1 MKSSVLHISAVC
13 HASPMH
19 VSDEQLESLWSKLV
33 NKDGTRAPSDVVL
46 AFASLGGSDAEAVYC
61 ISWAEQ
67 QTEFWLVLAV
77 DGDFLVYVSADGRS
91 LWRGDE
97 DRPAESLE
105 AFAAPVRSYVSA
117 VGIEET
123 DVRGGDWGGDYGFS
137 ERRRP
142 IAPWHPLW
150 VLTKDWNSA
159 AGAHQQCH
167 LTCSFLDSRA
177 HHTPPPSRAVT
188 SAG

>member
-61 ISWAEQ
+61 TSWAEQ
-67 QTEFWLVLAV
+67 QRSSGWSWLWMVTFWFTCRPMVGAFGV
-77 DGDFLVYVSADGRS
+77 EMRTGRRSHWRLRRSSS
-91 LWRGDE
+91 LLCVCRRDRG
-97 DRPAESLE
+97 
-105 AFAAPVRSYVSA
+105 
-117 VGIEET
+117 T
-123 DVRGGDWGGDYGFS
+123 DVRGGDWGGAYGFG
-137 ERRRP
+137 ELRRP

>member
-1 MKSSVLHISAVC
+1 L
-13 HASPMH
+13 
-19 VSDEQLESLWSKLV
+19 L
-33 NKDGTRAPSDVVL
+33 
-46 AFASLGGSDAEAVYC
+46 AEAVYC
-61 ISWAEQ
+61 TSWAEQ

-123 DVRGGDWGGDYGFS
+123 DVRGGDWGGDYGFG
-137 ERRRP
+137 ERIRAAKTGESKDHITRRP
-142 IAPWHPLW
+142 GT
-150 VLTKDWNSA
+150 VLID
-159 AGAHQQCH
+159 Q
-167 LTCSFLDSRA
+167 L
-177 HHTPPPSRAVT
+177 
-188 SAG
+188 

>member
-1 MKSSVLHISAVC
+1 
-13 HASPMH
+13 MH

-46 AFASLGGSDAEAVYC
+46 AFASLGGSDAEAAYC
-61 ISWAEQ
+61 TSWAEQ

-123 DVRGGDWGGDYGFS
+123 DVRGGDYGFG

-150 VLTKDWNSA
+150 VLTRT
-159 AGAHQQCH
+159 GI
-167 LTCSFLDSRA
+167 
-177 HHTPPPSRAVT
+177 PPPVNT
-188 SAG
+188 SNVI

>member
-1 MKSSVLHISAVC
+1 
-13 HASPMH
+13 
-19 VSDEQLESLWSKLV
+19 
-33 NKDGTRAPSDVVL
+33 VVL

-61 ISWAEQ
+61 TSWAEQ
-67 QTEFWLVLAV
+67 QTEFWLVRAV
-77 DGDFLVYVSADGRS
+77 DGDFLVYVPADGRS

-123 DVRGGDWGGDYGFS
+123 EVRGGDYGFG

-150 VLTKDWNSA
+150 VLTKNRNSA

-177 HHTPPPSRAVT
+177 HHTAPLSRAVT
-188 SAG
+188 SRVDSGDHRQRYLRLSGYRAAISTWQPSLIYVPAIVARSSA

>member
-1 MKSSVLHISAVC
+1 MNAPFCDISGVC
-13 HASPMH
+13 PASPMH

-61 ISWAEQ
+61 TSRAEQ

-77 DGDFLVYVSADGRS
+77 DGDFLVYVSADGLS

-123 DVRGGDWGGDYGFS
+123 EVRGGDYGFG

-150 VLTKDWNSA
+150 VLTKNRNSA

-177 HHTPPPSRAVT
+177 HHTAPPSRAVT

>member
-19 VSDEQLESLWSKLV
+19 VSDKQLESLWSTLV

-77 DGDFLVYVSADGRS
+77 DGDFLVYVSADGGS

-105 AFAAPVRSYVSA
+105 ASPLQFAPMCLPSGSRN
-117 VGIEET
+117 G
-123 DVRGGDWGGDYGFS
+123 R
-137 ERRRP
+137 ERRRLGRGLR
-142 IAPWHPLW
+142 I
-150 VLTKDWNSA
+150 
-159 AGAHQQCH
+159 
-167 LTCSFLDSRA
+167 R
-177 HHTPPPSRAVT
+177 
-188 SAG
+188 